1 MRHLIHRRNLPNTLE
16 FYLDIL
22 HADDESLTKLNICC
36 HTLNNAGAFA
46 LIKALQYNST
56 INELALCRIGSNG
69 VMSLVRA
76 LEHND
81 IAITSMDLGRA
92 IHNERGYTSAG
103 NEIAAGFANILLS
116 KLVPWKP

>member
-56 INELALCRIGSNG
+56 INELTLCRIGSNG